1 MSIFETKLE
10 PDLKKV
16 ITTNL
21 DLKFDRQLVQMNAA
35 SIAGLLEGTQA
46 AFKRSMEYETVQDSA
61 LSTALCTLWKGLIYF
76 GTGTDPYDT
85 IFSKGLSK
93 EGDQNE

>member
-1 MSIFETKLE
+1 MSIFETKLD

-16 ITTNL
+16 ITANF
-21 DLKFDRQLVQMNAA
+21 DLKFDRQLVEANAA
-35 SIAGLLEGTQA
+35 AIAGVLEGTMD
-46 AFKRSMEYETVQDSA
+46 AFRRSMEYETVQDST
-61 LSTALCTLWKGLIYF
+61 LSTALGTLWKGLIYF

-85 IFSKGLSK
+85 IFSKDLLK

>member
-1 MSIFETKLE
+1 MSIFEVKLD

-21 DLKFDRQLVQMNAA
+21 DLKFDRQLVEANAA
-35 SIAGLLEGTQA
+35 AISGLLEGTQA
-46 AFKRSMEYETVQDSA
+46 AFKRSLEFETVQDSSLSIA
-61 LSTALCTLWKGLIYF
+61 LGTLWKGLVYF

-85 IFSKGLSK
+85 IFSKGLSE